1 MPLDPELLPFIA
13 AMEAAYPVP
22 AEQLPHTVVRARVE
36 ELSAASRPPRPSELQ
51 VEDRV
56 IAQGVKVRLYRH
68 REAAAPMPALVY
80 FHGGGWVVGSI
91 DTHDGVA
98 AALARDLKGL
108 VVSVDYRLAPEHP
121 FPAGLEDCFAATGWV
136 GEEATQLGV
145 DAARIAVGGDSAGG
159 TLAAGVCLMARD
171 RGGPKLAFQM
181 LNYPVTDCN
190 LNTLSYIQLA
200 DGPLLRRS
208 AMAWYWRHYVGGD
221 GFTRNPLAAPLQAE
235 DLTGLPPA
243 LVTAAEYDCLRDEA
257 AAFAAKL
264 QRAGVPTE
272 YRLAPGLIHG
282 YLRFTA
288 GVKAARSEYQAVAA
302 ALCRALA
309 KKQPRRSAAE

>member
-1 MPLDPELLPFIA
+1 MPLDPELKPFIA

-22 AEQLPHTVVRARVE
+22 IEKLAPTAVRAKVE
-36 ELSAASRPPRPSELQ
+36 ELSAAARPPRPPELK
-51 VEDRV
+51 VEDRS
-56 IAQGVKVRLYRH
+56 IQGGVRVRLYRH
-68 REAAAPMPALVY
+68 QGAEAPMPALVY

-98 AALARDLKGL
+98 AAFARDLKGL

-121 FPAGLEDCFAATGWV
+121 FPAGLEDCYAATRWV
-136 GEEATQLGV
+136 AAEAKALGV
-145 DAARIAVGGDSAGG
+145 DPARIAVGGDSAGG
-159 TLAAGVCLMARD
+159 TLAAGVTFLARD
-171 RGGPKLAFQM
+171 RGGPKLAFQV

-190 LNTLSYIQLA
+190 LNTLSYIELA

-208 AMAWYWRHYVGGD
+208 AMAWYWQHYVGGD
-221 GFTRNPLAAPLQAE
+221 GYTRNPLAAPLQQD

-257 AAFAAKL
+257 ACYAAKL
-264 QRAGVPTE
+264 ARAGVATE

-282 YLRFTA
+282 YLRFTG
-288 GVKAARSEYQAVAA
+288 GVAAARYEYQAIAA
-302 ALCRALA
+302 ALCRALQ
-309 KKQPRRSAAE
+309 QPLQRRSAAE